1 METTEV
7 SFDLRIILKTL
18 RRFWWQIVLVTI
30 LVAVIVGCVTFLYAR
45 ANPYFCAQTKYLVIS
60 GATTSGN
67 YYQDNLLARQRA
79 SDIATI
85 VTTDSATQYIL
96 QEAAMDTTV
105 LPRVRDMISVSVA
118 DDTCILTVTVRGKDQ
133 AYVKELT
140 QAIELHLPIYISEE
154 VFRQDGT
161 RLQVVDQAFLTPDA
175 LPAAESSHL
184 FRNVVVSAFLACL
197 LAFLV
202 AFLIQLHDRTV
213 YNADTLR
220 ESFANTPLIGVIPVW
235 ETAPGQKNGKKV
247 DPYGEAHD
255 YQDRVLSERAPFR
268 IAEAYRSL
276 RTNLCYA
283 VPAPGKGVVFGLT
296 SARNGEG
303 KTLTAVNLAIS
314 FAGLSK
320 NVLLMEA
327 DMRMPTLSRI
337 FGGYHAETGLSDLLV
352 GIETDYRKCVLS
364 VGEQQNLHVMPVGTI
379 PPNPQELLASDAMQQ
394 LLKTLREEYDVI
406 LLDLPPVGVVSDAS
420 VIAEGVDRY
429 LMVARANFS
438 DVAAIGRTL
447 GEMEKTSM
455 RAAGFILTDVPTKHG
470 AYYYE
475 RNKTAEHTT

>member
-7 SFDLRIILKTL
+7 SFDLRIVFKTL
-18 RRFWWQIVLVTI
+18 RRFWWQIVLATI
-30 LVAVIVGCVTFLYAR
+30 LVAVIVGCATFLYAR
-45 ANPYFCAQTKYLVIS
+45 ANPYFYAQTKYLVIS
-60 GATTSGN
+60 GATSSGN
-67 YYQDNLLARQRA
+67 YYQDNLLAKQRA
-79 SDIATI
+79 SDIATV
-85 VTTDSATQYIL
+85 VTTDSATQYVL
-96 QEAAMDTTV
+96 QEAAMDTTI
-105 LPRVRDMISVSVA
+105 LPRVRNMISVSVE
-118 DDTCILTVTVRGKDQ
+118 DDTCILTVTVRGGDQ

-140 QAIELHLPIYISEE
+140 QAIELHLPIYISEQ

-175 LPAAESSHL
+175 LPEAESSHL

-197 LAFLV
+197 LAFFV
-202 AFLIQLHDRTV
+202 AFLFQLHDRTV
-213 YNADTLR
+213 YSADTLK
-220 ESFANTPLIGVIPVW
+220 ESFANTPLVGVIPVW
-235 ETAPGQKNGKKV
+235 ETVPGQKNGKKV

-255 YQDRVLSERAPFR
+255 YQNRVLSEQAPFR

-283 VPAPGKGVVFGLT
+283 VPAHDKGVVFGLT

-327 DMRMPTLSRI
+327 DMRMPTLSHV
-337 FGGYHAETGLSDLLV
+337 FSFHAETGLSDLLV
-352 GIETDYRKCVLS
+352 GIETDYRKCVLP
-364 VGEQQNLHVMPVGTI
+364 VGGQQNLHVMPVGAI

-394 LLKTLREEYDVI
+394 LLQALREEYDVI

-420 VIAEGVDRY
+420 VIAAGVDRY
-429 LMVARANFS
+429 LMVARANYS

-447 GEMEKTSM
+447 GDMEKTSM
-455 RAAGFILTDVPTKHG
+455 RVAGFILTDVLTKHG

-475 RNKTAEHTT
+475 RSKTAEHTT